1 MLHGSESGPVKKASA
16 GFMCNELRERE
27 RLGIDDII
35 TTVKKIDPDI
45 MGMFQESTSII
56 G

>member
-27 RLGIDDII
+27 RD
-35 TTVKKIDPDI
+35 
-45 MGMFQESTSII
+45 
-56 G
+56 